1 MLTHFLFVAVGPIRG
16 WYRRRAERKAMW
28 MATDGLSRLPGD
40 VLDDIGISR
49 DEITALF
56 IAAEMRNAL
65 SARGSVEPKGEFV
78 RPRPPGQKPVGV
90 GVLEDSRRTDDS
102 QTLPV
107 AEFPYDRAR
116 SRNGV
121 RQRARPQGVSSSC
134 L

>member
-1 MLTHFLFVAVGPIRG
+1 
-16 WYRRRAERKAMW
+16 MW

-65 SARGSVEPKGEFV
+65 SARELVEPKGEFA
-78 RPRPPGQKPVGV
+78 RRRPPGQKPVGV
-90 GVLEDSRRTDDS
+90 LEDSHRTDDS